1 LIVNCANQFTRVLVA
16 FFFFALALATLR
28 PLWGQ
33 DGWPDNH
40 EGNLFLLRTHI
51 YARHFSWLD
60 LMPIWSSADV
70 SGFGSPLPLLY
81 HKLFYFLAGALA
93 LITGS
98 VKSADVTAI
107 ALLLVTGASGTAL
120 TLRSLGASRLTA
132 VIGGCCLITANYT
145 VTNWL
150 VRGALAEFTS
160 AMIVPWVLFFFVR
173 AISTG
178 RISAGLGVTL
188 GLLWLS
194 HSVLAYFTG
203 LILAVTFLAMA
214 AFRLTSWSA
223 LHPRTAWPAFAWFAL
238 LVTPYLVLML
248 VLGRDYDITRIVTPP
263 FQPEYQFRPFLAY
276 LWDDRWR
283 FGDRSANLTVQ
294 LDAALVALLAAS
306 VIALLMQ
313 RPDAESRRSE
323 TVVPVV
329 PFLLVMAVGLFLQL
343 PASAALYRWMPGALF
358 IQFPWRLLAVIT
370 PSLVVSALFMADRAL
385 PPAARPFA
393 LGAALA
399 WTLAVC
405 GAFAPLRYGRVPVAP
420 DLRTVSFSGFREYE
434 PRTASP
440 LAQSRAA
447 IGEWWSAS
455 GCSYAVGDPG
465 NDETAVVTFQIS
477 CGRSAL
483 LPLPIYASPLHAVG
497 SSTHGRHQPCF
508 DLPDFPGVCGA
519 VVPPGDSVISVK
531 LPTVRSFISWAWR
544 QITP

>member
-1 LIVNCANQFTRVLVA
+1 MVTSRHLVRILVA
-16 FFFFALALATLR
+16 LAFFALALTTLR

-40 EGNLFLLRTHI
+40 EGNLFILRTHI

-60 LMPIWSSADV
+60 LMPIWSSADI
-70 SGFGSPLPLLY
+70 SGFGSPLPLMY

-93 LITGS
+93 LVTGS

-132 VIGGCCLITANYT
+132 GIGGCCLITANYT

-150 VRGALAEFTS
+150 VRGALAEFTG
-160 AMIVPWVLFFFVR
+160 AMIVPWVLFYFVR
-173 AISTG
+173 GLSAG
-178 RISAGLGVTL
+178 RIGAGLGITL

-194 HSVLAYFTG
+194 HSVLAYFMG
-203 LILAVTFLAMA
+203 LILAVTFVVMA
-214 AFRLTSWSA
+214 AFRLVPWSA

-238 LVTPYLVLML
+238 LVTPYVVLML
-248 VLGRDYDITRIVTPP
+248 ALGRDYDITRILTPP
-263 FQPEYQFRPFLAY
+263 FQPEYQFRSFLAY
-276 LWDDRWR
+276 FWDDRWR

-294 LDAALVALLAAS
+294 LDAALVALLAVAAA
-306 VIALLMQ
+306 ALLIR
-313 RPDAESRRSE
+313 RPDDAAKRSQV
-323 TVVPVV
+323 VVPIV
-329 PFLLVMAVGLFLQL
+329 PVLVVMAVGLFLQL
-343 PASAALYRWMPGALF
+343 PASAVLYRWMPGALF
-358 IQFPWRLLAVIT
+358 IQFPWRLLAIIT
-370 PSLVVSALFMADRAL
+370 PSLIVSALFIAERAL
-385 PPAARPFA
+385 PPGARSFA
-393 LGAALA
+393 LGAAAA
-399 WTLAVC
+399 WTIAVC
-405 GAFAPLRYGRVPVAP
+405 GAFAPLRYGRFPVAP
-420 DLRTVSFSGFREYE
+420 DLRTVTFSGFREYE

-455 GCSYAVGDPG
+455 GCSYVVGDPG
-465 NDETAVVTFQIS
+465 NDETALVTFQTS

-497 SSTHGRHQPCF
+497 SSTHGRRQPCF

-531 LPTVRSFISWAWR
+531 LPTVRSFVAWAWR
-544 QITP
+544 RVVP